1 MRKSSSQ
8 GFNVLDAAAAFK
20 QSQRD
25 AAFVEFDMIEDVLGS
40 IDYDE
45 SGTGPSIVLVPGSCS
60 TSAAWRPVIAAWNGA
75 FRCVSTS
82 LLGYGRTAERRTSC
96 DASIFHEAEALETV
110 VRRAGGGVH
119 LVGHSF
125 GGLVSLAVALRRQVD
140 LASLIIVEAP
150 AAEVLLEQGEEELYR
165 TFREMTGIYFSA
177 FASGNAEAI
186 AAMIDFYGGAGT
198 FAS

>member
-1 MRKSSSQ
+1 MLP
-8 GFNVLDAAAAFK
+8 FF
-20 QSQRD
+20 
-25 AAFVEFDMIEDVLGS
+25 
-40 IDYDE
+40 
-45 SGTGPSIVLVPGSCS
+45 T
-60 TSAAWRPVIAAWNGA
+60 RP
-75 FRCVSTS
+75 R
-82 LLGYGRTAERRTSC
+82 
-96 DASIFHEAEALETV
+96 ETV

-125 GGLVSLAVALRRQVD
+125 GGLVSLAVALRHQVD

-150 AAEVLLEQGEEELYR
+150 AAEVLREQGEEELYR

-198 FAS
+198 FASWPHRVRAYAVETTSVNILDWASAYGFPLEALADSGAQSDPLRGDGVPLRTQRAADAEAWRLAQAVG